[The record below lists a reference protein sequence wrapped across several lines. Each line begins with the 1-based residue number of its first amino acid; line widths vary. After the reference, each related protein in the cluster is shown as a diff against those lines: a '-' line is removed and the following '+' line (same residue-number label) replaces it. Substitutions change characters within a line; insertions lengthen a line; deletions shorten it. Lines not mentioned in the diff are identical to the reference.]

1 MKSREESFDE
11 PEEQPAADYSPKI
24 DGETDWSDRDFGI
37 DEEID
42 PADRRRD
49 PLRR

>member
-1 MKSREESFDE
+1 MRNQHDLVDE
-11 PEEQPAADYSPKI
+11 PEEQPGADYAPKN
-24 DGETDWSDRDFGI
+24 DDDREWSDRDFGI
-37 DEEID
+37 DEDID